1 MRRSLGV
8 KDGVAIAASSTAAT
22 TSIGIGMG
30 ALAAYAGRQTP
41 ALLLLAF
48 LPILGIALSY
58 ARLNRS
64 EPNMGSGYT
73 WVGRSIGPWP
83 GFLTGWVVLVG
94 NVIFMA
100 YTGAV
105 TGSVVLQFLNKL
117 GLRSVLGLELDP
129 SSTGVS
135 TAVGLVALVVVTI
148 TAITGVRSATRLQMG
163 LLIFEYAV
171 LLVFCGYALIVG
183 DQPFSLSWLNPFEIG
198 SPTALAQGM
207 VLAVFIYWGWD
218 AAFSVNEETRSASDA
233 ARGGLIALV
242 AMLGL
247 FLVGALAFQRVMD
260 ADELIRNG
268 PQALTF
274 LGSRL
279 APEPWAS
286 LPLAALMCSA
296 FASLQ
301 SSVIPTARGALAMG
315 RDRTLG
321 SIWQRVHPRYGSPA
335 AGTLLIMAIAALLAV
350 LAVGIPELNDMIL
363 TAVNSIGLTVAL
375 YYGLTALACA
385 VRFRASLREGVVRA
399 LRDVVVPAASALVL
413 FGLGGYLVVN
423 YATMSDHFAAN
434 PDNGWFMLTLPAL
447 FVLLGLAVAAWA
459 KWVRRAP
466 YFRTGHGTDAD
477 AITLPMDGPVG
488 STMDGRVRPPIDDRV
503 GSPTDGRVGPPIDEE
518 GDRTTP

>member
-1 MRRSLGV
+1 MPSAVQQDPGPPSMRRSLGV

-48 LPILGIALSY
+48 VPILGIALSY

-64 EPNMGSGYT
+64 EPNCGSGYT

-117 GLRSVLGLELDP
+117 GLYSVWGLRLDP
-129 SSTGVS
+129 ASTGVS
-135 TAVGLVALVVVTI
+135 TAVGLAALVVVTI
-148 TAITGVRSATRLQMG
+148 TAITGVRAATRLQMG

-171 LLVFCGYALIVG
+171 LLIFCGYALVIG

-198 SPTALAQGM
+198 SLQAVAQGM
-207 VLAVFIYWGWD
+207 VLAVFFYWGWD
-218 AAFSVNEETRSASDA
+218 AAFSVNEETRNSSDA

-242 AMLGL
+242 VMMGL
-247 FLVGALAFQRVMD
+247 FLVGALAFQRVMSTG
-260 ADELIRNG
+260 ELLHNG

-274 LGSRL
+274 LGSAL

-301 SSVIPTARGALAMG
+301 SSVIPTARGALAMA

-321 SIWQRVHPRYGSPA
+321 PVWQRVHPRYGSPA
-335 AGTLLIMAIAALLAV
+335 VGTLLVMAIAALLAV
-350 LAVGIPELNDMIL
+350 LAVGIPKLNDMIL

-385 VRFRASLREGVVRA
+385 VRFRASLRAGVVRA
-399 LRDVVVPAASALVL
+399 LRDVVVPAVSALTL
-413 FGLGGYLVVN
+413 FGLGLYLVWD
-423 YATMSDHFAAN
+423 YATMSDHFELS
-434 PDNGWFMLTLPAL
+434 PDNGWFMLLLPVL
-447 FVLLGLAVAAWA
+447 FILAGLATAAWA

-466 YFRTGHGTDAD
+466 YFRTGQGTDAD
-477 AITLPMDGPVG
+477 AISLPMDGDGGPLPRPVE
-488 STMDGRVRPPIDDRV
+488 S
-503 GSPTDGRVGPPIDEE
+503 
-518 GDRTTP
+518 

>member
-1 MRRSLGV
+1 MPSPVQQEPGPARMRRSLGV

-30 ALAAYAGRQTP
+30 TLAAYAGRQTP

-48 LPILGIALSY
+48 VPILGIALSY

-64 EPNMGSGYT
+64 EPNCGSGYT

-100 YTGAV
+100 YTGTV

-117 GLRSVLGLELDP
+117 GLYSVWGLRLDP
-129 SSTGVS
+129 ASTGVS
-135 TAVGLVALVVVTI
+135 TAVGLVALVVVTV
-148 TAITGVRSATRLQMG
+148 TAITGVRAATRLQMA
-163 LLIFEYAV
+163 LLIFEYVV
-171 LLVFCGYALIVG
+171 LLVFCGYALLIG
-183 DQPFSLSWLNPFEIG
+183 DQPFSLSWLNPLEIG
-198 SPTALAQGM
+198 SMQGVAQGM
-207 VLAVFIYWGWD
+207 VLAVFFYWGWD
-218 AAFSVNEETRSASDA
+218 AAFSVNEETRNSTDA

-242 AMLGL
+242 AMMGL
-247 FLVGALAFQRVMD
+247 FLVGAFAFQRVMSTG
-260 ADELIRNG
+260 ELVHNG

-274 LGSRL
+274 LGGKL

-301 SSVIPTARGALAMG
+301 SSVIPTARGTLAMA

-321 SIWQRVHPRYGSPA
+321 PVWQRVHPRYGSPA
-335 AGTLLIMAIAALLAV
+335 VGTLLIMALAALLAV
-350 LAVGIPELNDMIL
+350 LAVGIPKLNDMIL

-385 VRFRASLREGVVRA
+385 VRFRDSLRAGAVRA
-399 LRDVVVPAASALVL
+399 LRDVVVPAVSALSL
-413 FGLGGYLVVN
+413 FGLGGYLVWD
-423 YATMSDHFAAN
+423 YATMSDHFEAS
-434 PDNGWFMLTLPAL
+434 PDNGWFMLLLPTL
-447 FVLLGLAVAAWA
+447 FVLAGLATAAWA
-459 KWVRRAP
+459 KWIRHAP
-466 YFRTGHGTDAD
+466 YFHTGQGTDAE
-477 AITLPMDGPVG
+477 AIALPMDG
-488 STMDGRVRPPIDDRV
+488 DGRPLP
-503 GSPTDGRVGPPIDEE
+503 SPVE
-518 GDRTTP
+518 G

>member
-1 MRRSLGV
+1 MPSAVQQDPGPPSMRRSLGV

-48 LPILGIALSY
+48 VPILGIALSY

-64 EPNMGSGYT
+64 EPNCGSGYT
-73 WVGRSIGPWP
+73 WVGRTIGPWP

-117 GLRSVLGLELDP
+117 GLYSVWGLRLDP
-129 SSTGVS
+129 ASTGVS
-135 TAVGLVALVVVTI
+135 TAVGLLALVVVTI
-148 TAITGVRSATRLQMG
+148 TAITGVRAATRIQMG

-171 LLVFCGYALIVG
+171 LLVFCGYALVIG

-198 SPTALAQGM
+198 SLQAVAQGM
-207 VLAVFIYWGWD
+207 VLAVFFYWGWD
-218 AAFSVNEETRSASDA
+218 AAFSVNEETRNSSDA

-242 AMLGL
+242 VMMGL
-247 FLVGALAFQRVMD
+247 FLIGALAFQRVMSTG
-260 ADELIRNG
+260 ELLHNG

-274 LGSRL
+274 LGGAL

-301 SSVIPTARGALAMG
+301 SSVIPTARGALAMA

-321 SIWQRVHPRYGSPA
+321 PVWQRVHPRYGSPA
-335 AGTLLIMAIAALLAV
+335 VGTLLIMAIAALLAV
-350 LAVGIPELNDMIL
+350 LAVGIPKLNDMIL

-385 VRFRASLREGVVRA
+385 VRFRDSLRAGVVRA
-399 LRDVVVPAASALVL
+399 LRDVVVPAVSALTL
-413 FGLGGYLVVN
+413 FGLGLYLVWD
-423 YATMSDHFAAN
+423 YATMSDHFELS
-434 PDNGWFMLTLPAL
+434 PDNGWFMLLLPVL
-447 FVLLGLAVAAWA
+447 FILAGLATAAWA

-466 YFRTGHGTDAD
+466 YFRTGQGTDAD
-477 AITLPMDGPVG
+477 AITLPMDGDGGPLPSPV
-488 STMDGRVRPPIDDRV
+488 
-503 GSPTDGRVGPPIDEE
+503 E
-518 GDRTTP
+518 G

>member
-1 MRRSLGV
+1 MPSAVQQDPGPARMRRSLGV

-30 ALAAYAGRQTP
+30 TLAAYAGRQTP

-48 LPILGIALSY
+48 VPILGIALSY

-64 EPNMGSGYT
+64 EPNCGSGYT
-73 WVGRSIGPWP
+73 WVGRTIGPWP

-117 GLRSVLGLELDP
+117 GLHSVWGLPLDP
-129 SSTGVS
+129 SSTGIS

-148 TAITGVRSATRLQMG
+148 TAITGVRAATRLQMG

-171 LLVFCGYALIVG
+171 LLVFCGYALVVG
-183 DQPFSLSWLNPFEIG
+183 DQQFSLSWLNPLEIG
-198 SPTALAQGM
+198 SLQAVAQGM
-207 VLAVFIYWGWD
+207 VLAVFFYWGWD
-218 AAFSVNEETRSASDA
+218 AAFSVNEETRSSTDA

-242 AMLGL
+242 VMMGL
-247 FLVGALAFQRVMD
+247 FLVGSLAFQRVMSTG
-260 ADELIRNG
+260 EMVHNG

-274 LGSRL
+274 LGAEL

-301 SSVIPTARGALAMG
+301 SSVIPTARGTLAMA

-321 SIWQRVHPRYGSPA
+321 PVWQRVHPRYGSPA
-335 AGTLLIMAIAALLAV
+335 VGTVLIMAIAALLAV
-350 LAVGIPELNDMIL
+350 LAVGIPKLNDMIL

-385 VRFRASLREGVVRA
+385 VRFRGSLRAGAVRA
-399 LRDVVVPAASALVL
+399 LRDVVVPAVSALTL
-413 FGLGGYLVVN
+413 FGLGGYLVWD
-423 YATMSDHFAAN
+423 YATMSDHFEAN
-434 PDNGWFMLTLPAL
+434 PDNGWFMLLLPVL
-447 FVLLGLAVAAWA
+447 FIVVSLATAAWA
-459 KWVRRAP
+459 KWVRHAP
-466 YFRTGHGTDAD
+466 YFRTGRGTDAD
-477 AITLPMDGPVG
+477 AITLPMDGEGGPLPSPV
-488 STMDGRVRPPIDDRV
+488 
-503 GSPTDGRVGPPIDEE
+503 E
-518 GDRTTP
+518 G

>member
-1 MRRSLGV
+1 MPSAVQQDPGPPSMRRSLGV

-48 LPILGIALSY
+48 VPILGIALSY

-64 EPNMGSGYT
+64 EPNCGSGYT
-73 WVGRSIGPWP
+73 WVGRTIGPWP

-117 GLRSVLGLELDP
+117 GLYSVWGLRLDP
-129 SSTGVS
+129 ASTGVS
-135 TAVGLVALVVVTI
+135 TAVGLLALVVVTL
-148 TAITGVRSATRLQMG
+148 TAITGVRAATRLQMG

-171 LLVFCGYALIVG
+171 LLVFCGYALVIG

-198 SPTALAQGM
+198 SLQAVAQGM
-207 VLAVFIYWGWD
+207 VLAVFFYWGWD
-218 AAFSVNEETRSASDA
+218 AAFSVNEETRNSSDA

-242 AMLGL
+242 VMMGL
-247 FLVGALAFQRVMD
+247 FLIGALAFQRVMSTG
-260 ADELIRNG
+260 ELLHNG

-274 LGSRL
+274 LGGAL

-301 SSVIPTARGALAMG
+301 SSVIPTARGALAMA

-321 SIWQRVHPRYGSPA
+321 PVWQRVHPRYGSPA
-335 AGTLLIMAIAALLAV
+335 VGTLLIMAIAALLAV
-350 LAVGIPELNDMIL
+350 LAVGIPKLNDMIL

-385 VRFRASLREGVVRA
+385 VRFRDSLRAGVVRA
-399 LRDVVVPAASALVL
+399 LRDVVVPAVSALTL
-413 FGLGGYLVVN
+413 FGLGLYLVWD
-423 YATMSDHFAAN
+423 YATMSDHFELS
-434 PDNGWFMLTLPAL
+434 PDNGWFMLLLPAL
-447 FVLLGLAVAAWA
+447 FILAGLATAAWA

-466 YFRTGHGTDAD
+466 YFRTGQGTDAD
-477 AITLPMDGPVG
+477 AITLPMDGDGGPLPSPV
-488 STMDGRVRPPIDDRV
+488 
-503 GSPTDGRVGPPIDEE
+503 E
-518 GDRTTP
+518 G

>member
-1 MRRSLGV
+1 MPSAVQQQDPGPARMRRSLGV

-30 ALAAYAGRQTP
+30 SLAAYAGRQTP

-58 ARLNRS
+58 ARLNRT
-64 EPNMGSGYT
+64 EPNCGSGYT

-117 GLRSVLGLELDP
+117 GLYSLLGLRLDP
-129 SSTGVS
+129 SSTGIS
-135 TAVGLVALVVVTI
+135 TAVGLIALVAVTF
-148 TAITGVRSATRLQMG
+148 TAITGVRAATRLQLW
-163 LLIFEYAV
+163 LLVFEYAV
-171 LLVFCGYALIVG
+171 LLVFCGYALVIG
-183 DQPFSLSWLNPFEIG
+183 DQPFSLSWLNPFDIA
-198 SPTALAQGM
+198 SPQALAQGM
-207 VLAVFIYWGWD
+207 VIAVFIYWGWD
-218 AAFSVNEETRSASDA
+218 AAFSVNEETRNASDA

-247 FLVGALAFQRVMD
+247 FLVGALAFQRVMNT
-260 ADELIRNG
+260 DELIRNG

-274 LGSRL
+274 LGGRL

-301 SSVIPTARGALAMG
+301 SSVIPTARGALAMA

-321 SIWQRVHPRYGSPA
+321 PVWQRVHPRYGSPA
-335 AGTLLIMAIAALLAV
+335 VGTLLIMAVAALLAV
-350 LAVGIPELNDMIL
+350 LAVGIPQLNDMIL

-385 VRFRASLREGVVRA
+385 VRFRGSLRQGPVRA
-399 LRDVVVPAASALVL
+399 LRDVVVPAASALAL
-413 FGLGGYLVVN
+413 FGLGGYLVRY
-423 YATMSDHFAAN
+423 YATLSDHFEPS
-434 PDNGWFMLTLPAL
+434 PDNGWFMLLLPSL
-447 FVLLGLAVAAWA
+447 FVLVGLATAAWA

-466 YFRTGHGTDAD
+466 YFTTGRGTDAD
-477 AITLPMDGPVG
+477 AITLPMDGEAAP
-488 STMDGRVRPPIDDRV
+488 MPRPSR
-503 GSPTDGRVGPPIDEE
+503 S
-518 GDRTTP
+518 

>member
-1 MRRSLGV
+1 MPSEVQQDPGTVRMRRSLGV

-41 ALLLLAF
+41 GLLLLAA

-58 ARLNRS
+58 ARLNRT
-64 EPNMGSGYT
+64 EPNCGSGYT

-94 NVIFMA
+94 NVVFMA

-117 GLRSVLGLELDP
+117 GLHNVLGFRLDP
-129 SSTGVS
+129 TSTGVS
-135 TAVGLVALVVVTI
+135 TAVGLVALVVVTA
-148 TAITGVRSATRLQMG
+148 TAITGVRSATRLQMA

-171 LLVFCGYALIVG
+171 LLVFCGWALIVG
-183 DQPFSLSWLNPFEIG
+183 DQPFSLSWLNPFAIG
-198 SPTALAQGM
+198 SPQALAQGL

-218 AAFSVNEETRSASDA
+218 AAFSVNEETRSSSDA
-233 ARGGLIALV
+233 SRGGLIALA
-242 AMLGL
+242 AMTGL
-247 FLVGALAFQRVMD
+247 FLFGAVAFQRVMST
-260 ADELIRNG
+260 DELLRNG
-268 PQALTF
+268 PQALTY
-274 LGSRL
+274 LGGRL

-301 SSVIPTARGALAMG
+301 SSVIPTARGALAMA

-321 SIWQRVHPRYGSPA
+321 AVWQRVHPRYGSPA
-335 AGTLLIMAIAALLAV
+335 VGTLLIMAVAALLAV

-385 VRFRASLREGVVRA
+385 VRFRGSLRDGPVRA
-399 LRDVVVPAASALVL
+399 LRDVLVPAVSALTL
-413 FGLGGYLVVN
+413 FGLGGFLLWN
-423 YATMSDHFAAN
+423 YATMSDHFEAS
-434 PDNGWFMLTLPAL
+434 PDNGWFMLMLPTL
-447 FVLLGLAVAAWA
+447 FVLVGLGVAAWA
-459 KWVRRAP
+459 KWVRRSP
-466 YFRTGHGTDAD
+466 YFRTGRGTDAD
-477 AITLPMDGPVG
+477 AIALPMDGAAAGTP
-488 STMDGRVRPPIDDRV
+488 
-503 GSPTDGRVGPPIDEE
+503 GSP
-518 GDRTTP
+518 